1 MSQSV
6 IFFFFFSFSR
16 FFRVDRERGGWW
28 MSEKG
33 RKGVAKKR
41 THERNRERR
50 GEKGKRVDRRR
61 EKREFRKPRATPF
74 SEGRA
79 TSCATSAY
87 PFRILSVC
95 GSIQPFLRPPSI
107 YNSPAMR
114 RSRTKDEGKIPRW
127 HRVPEESLARAN
139 CYAKS
144 RTRCEIEQ
152 PWLSSLPFLS
162 FPSLF
167 FPFSSTTVCTPS
179 SIFLRN

>member
-33 RKGVAKKR
+33 RKGVAKKG

-87 PFRILSVC
+87 PYRILSVC

-127 HRVPEESLARAN
+127 DADTE
-139 CYAKS
+139 
-144 RTRCEIEQ
+144 
-152 PWLSSLPFLS
+152 
-162 FPSLF
+162 
-167 FPFSSTTVCTPS
+167 
-179 SIFLRN
+179 FLRNLLPVPTVTRNRVRDAKSSNLG